1 MVGITLEICSSKI
14 DRNHTPLCK
23 SKLELAEQSTY
34 AVVCCPLLICSSI
47 CLRLS
52 LTEYS
57 CVDPECFVRE
67 YLPAL
72 DLLFLVR

>member
-1 MVGITLEICSSKI
+1 MVGITLEIFSSKI

-47 CLRLS
+47 CL
-52 LTEYS
+52 YH
-57 CVDPECFVRE
+57 
-67 YLPAL
+67 
-72 DLLFLVR
+72 

>member
-1 MVGITLEICSSKI
+1 MVGITLEICDSKI

-47 CLRLS
+47 CL
-52 LTEYS
+52 YH
-57 CVDPECFVRE
+57 
-67 YLPAL
+67 
-72 DLLFLVR
+72 